1 MADSDEPGE
10 LFQEDLEKDSGVAE
24 ALHAL
29 QLTQDLS
36 QEVLG
41 KAAELGSNKAQAA
54 AAQVVHALGAQ
65 AADETA
71 DDQVKR
77 QRLASQS
84 YALKVRT
91 RPKGTS
97 SQYSSGKNHYKVSS
111 GLAFQ
116 ALLFM

>member
-1 MADSDEPGE
+1 MT
-10 LFQEDLEKDSGVAE
+10 E

-29 QLTQDLS
+29 QLTLDLS

-77 QRLASQS
+77 QRLASES
-84 YALKVRT
+84 YALKVKS
-91 RPKGTS
+91 RPKQTT
-97 SQYSSGKNHYKVSS
+97 SQYAGVETPLQGQQWPICPSAPVCED
-111 GLAFQ
+111 AI
-116 ALLFM
+116 